1 MRYLTC
7 FLFPPLAVLL
17 CGKPMQALLNC
28 GLSLLLILPGVVH
41 ALLVVNATLAEER
54 QDRLIQALRSRRVS
68 GNGGVRTQETR

>member
-1 MRYLTC
+1 MRYLIC

-28 GLSLLLILPGVVH
+28 FLCLFLVIPGLVH

-54 QDRLIQALRSRRVS
+54 QDRLIQAIRPRRPSSR
-68 GNGGVRTQETR
+68 